1 MTTSPS
7 NSLSFDAALAS
18 RPLPAGPATMPAGQ
32 SAFDSVLSNQLATPA
47 DAHSPEAIRKVAGD
61 LVSQALILPI
71 LKQIRRGTFGKN
83 TPFSPG
89 TGEKTFGPEFDIQI
103 ADRIA
108 HSARMAPTDA
118 IAARLMQRY
127 PQQQPPAA
135 TQNAG
140 VNVHG

>member
-1 MTTSPS
+1 MAPGSFSSILNSTQSSP
-7 NSLSFDAALAS
+7 AAD
-18 RPLPAGPATMPAGQ
+18 P
-32 SAFDSVLSNQLATPA
+32 
-47 DAHSPEAIRKVAGD
+47 HSPEAIRKVAGD

-71 LKQIRRGTFGKN
+71 LKQIRRGTFGKG

-103 ADRIA
+103 ADRLA
-108 HSARMAPTDA
+108 HSPHMAPTDA

-127 PQQQPPAA
+127 SQPPVPEKDQ
-135 TQNAG
+135 TPDAG